1 MTLLVSPGEAAKE
14 LAGLEEFVWQTCGR
28 NSMGACY
35 FGAEFHCGR
44 RVFGRSAEAV
54 KAIEWLIFWND
65 RMEDSRGLA
74 GEIRD

>member
-28 NSMGACY
+28 NSMGTCY

-44 RVFGRSAEAV
+44 RVFGRRAEAA
-54 KAIEWLIFWND
+54 KASEWLIFHGNQTKDDEATW
-65 RMEDSRGLA
+65 
-74 GEIRD
+74 